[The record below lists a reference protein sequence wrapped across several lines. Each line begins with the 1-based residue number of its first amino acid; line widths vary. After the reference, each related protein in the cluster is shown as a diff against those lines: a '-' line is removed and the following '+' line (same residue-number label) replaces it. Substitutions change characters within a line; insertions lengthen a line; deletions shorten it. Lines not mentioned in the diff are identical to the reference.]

1 VILKNSV
8 IIREAD
14 FNDELSVQRLCQR
27 NGLEGER
34 SGQAWNWIW
43 RKNPFVVQNW
53 TIGWVLESS
62 GNVVGFIGNIPRAY
76 SFKGKLWIAAVARAF
91 VVDKPYR
98 TYTLKLI
105 SAFFQQKQADLF
117 IFSSANNVSGAVYN
131 MARAMPIPQKDYS
144 KNLFWVV
151 SPRSF
156 LFSLLRK
163 KGIWKFYSTLAS
175 WIIAPFFSM
184 EILFRKRWS
193 FDLKGEKKIEMLPLS
208 EMSNEFNE
216 LWIKLQEKSPDRLF
230 SRRDREAITW
240 QFSNQSANT
249 RNPTL
254 LTARR
259 KGNLVGYMIL
269 TREDSL
275 KFELRRLMVTDLI
288 VLDDDPEM
296 IRALM
301 KEAFIFAKQKKLA
314 MLQLVGFPSAVRKSL
329 QPLHPLSYSTP
340 YTTFWYHAVNPNLK
354 DELQSESTWYASTF
368 DGDSSL

>member
-1 VILKNSV
+1 MNSV

-14 FNDELSVQRLCQR
+14 FNDELSVQKLCQR

-43 RKNPFVVQNW
+43 RQNPFVVQNW

-98 TYTLKLI
+98 AYSLKLI

-117 IFSSANNVSGAVYN
+117 IFSSANKESEAVYN
-131 MARAMPIPQKDYS
+131 MARAMPIPQRDYS

-163 KGIWKFYSTLAS
+163 KGIWKFYSALTS
-175 WIIAPFFSM
+175 WIISPFLSVEM
-184 EILFRKRWS
+184 LFRRRWNYA
-193 FDLKGEKKIEMLPLS
+193 LAGETNIDRLSIVEMGD
-208 EMSNEFNE
+208 EFNE
-216 LWIKLQEKSPDRLF
+216 FWDKLQREWPDRLF
-230 SRRDREAITW
+230 SRRDREAIAW

-249 RNPTL
+249 REPTL
-254 LTARR
+254 LTLRR
-259 KGNLVGYMIL
+259 KGELAGYLIL
-269 TREDSL
+269 TRVDSSQ
-275 KFELRRLMVTDLI
+275 FELKRIMVTDLI

-301 KEAFIFAKQKKLA
+301 KEAFLFAKQKKVTL
-314 MLQLVGFPSAVRKSL
+314 LQMIGFPSVIREAL
-329 QPLHPLSYSTP
+329 QPLRPLTHSLP
-340 YTTFWYHAVNPNLK
+340 YVPFWYYAVHSDLK
-354 DELQSESTWYASTF
+354 DELQCESVWYASTF